1 MEEKELINIL
11 VATLC
16 KDKSVKAVKK
26 YQGEKALQ
34 LMTADGTL
42 FNIMP
47 VNATGKVPNLC
58 K

>member
-1 MEEKELINIL
+1 MEGKELIKVLETALLKN
-11 VATLC
+11 
-16 KDKSVKAVKK
+16 KSVKGLSK

-34 LMTADGTL
+34 ILMRDGTL

-47 VNATGKVPNLC
+47 VDVTKKVSNLC